1 MSSANIIREMG
12 FVKGFRLKNL
22 SPRVKP
28 LNFRGEAEG
37 CKETKETLRDQSEV
51 SDIRDQGDQRDKRDQ
66 KRRKR
71 WLRPCC

>member
-28 LNFRGEAEG
+28 LNLRGA
-37 CKETKETLRDQSEV
+37 KRPRRPKRLETKET
-51 SDIRDQGDQRDKRDQ
+51 
-66 KRRKR
+66 
-71 WLRPCC
+71 